1 MVEVKPD
8 IETFAKIKV
17 VGVGGS
23 GGNAIDRMVDANIKG
38 VEYVAINTDAQALH
52 QSSATEKVHIGKNL
66 TKGLGAGMNPEVGRQ
81 AAEENRDEIQE
92 VLKGSHMVFVGCG
105 LGGGTGSGA
114 SPIVAES
121 AKEVGA
127 LTVGVVTKP
136 FTFEGAQ
143 RKAIANEALENLKDR
158 VDALITIPNDKLLSI
173 IDKKTTLVNAF
184 RIVDDVLRQGVQGIS
199 DLITK
204 PGIVNV
210 DFADV
215 RAILENSGS
224 ALMGIGIASGEN
236 RAAQAAKSAINSP
249 LLELSIDGAKGVLF
263 NVTGSSDMTMLEINE
278 AANIITEAIDPN
290 AKVIFGAVMDDQV
303 RKGEVQITV
312 VATGFDPD
320 RVQDGPYGFVS
331 ASQIDSKRQSSH
343 QQDGKDSSEEEESSS
358 IPGGFKKE
366 KIQEKVAYPERK
378 KSLKT
383 EFITQERVQQRPPVK
398 NEKKVFEDFDDDD
411 PEVPTFIR
419 RKIKK

>member
-1 MVEVKPD
+1 MAEVKPD
-8 IETFAKIKV
+8 IETIAKIKV
-17 VGVGGS
+17 VGIGGS
-23 GGNAIDRMVDANIKG
+23 GGNGINRMVDSEIKG
-38 VEYVAINTDAQALH
+38 VDYVAINTDAQALH
-52 QSSATEKVHIGKNL
+52 QSSASEKVHIGKNL

-92 VLKGSHMVFVGCG
+92 VLKGSDMVFVTCG
-105 LGGGTGSGA
+105 LGGGTGTGA
-114 SPIVAES
+114 APIVAES
-121 AKEVGA
+121 AKEIGA

-143 RKAIANEALENLKDR
+143 RRSIAAEGLDNLRDR

-173 IDKKTTLVNAF
+173 IDKKTTLINAF

-224 ALMGIGIASGEN
+224 ALMGIGVASGEN
-236 RAAQAAKSAINSP
+236 RASQAAKAAINSP

-303 RKGEVQITV
+303 RKGELQITV
-312 VATGFDPD
+312 VATGFDAE
-320 RVQDGPYGFVS
+320 RVSDNRFGFV
-331 ASQIDSKRQSSH
+331 QTVK
-343 QQDGKDSSEEEESSS
+343 SSEREEVSNTRAHEHNTSTKEAVREESPSS
-358 IPGGFKKE
+358 P
-366 KIQEKVAYPERK
+366 QKVTYPEK
-378 KSLKT
+378 KRRSIESKLIT
-383 EFITQERVQQRPPVK
+383 EEKVQQRPAVSSTA
-398 NEKKVFEDFDDDD
+398 FSSSDDDEEED
-411 PEVPTFIR
+411 LEIPAFIR